1 MLPDSGAADD
11 GRMRTFTDE
20 SNMAATTRGYAHRID
35 ILAPASR
42 VWAALLEPALLA
54 RWYGPHAHVRPGAG
68 GSLDV
73 TLAPDIE
80 RQAHIDVFEPAH
92 RLRLIYLPTAGMPA
106 GEGALVDDYLIHAEG
121 DVTVVRLLGS
131 GIPADK
137 AWDAYYAR
145 LRGQTERALAR
156 LKVLMERKVAAP
168 AHPGVPG

>member
-1 MLPDSGAADD
+1 
-11 GRMRTFTDE
+11 
-20 SNMAATTRGYAHRID
+20 MAGTTRGYAHRID

-42 VWAALLEPALLA
+42 VWSALIEPALLS
-54 RWYGPHAHVRPGAG
+54 RWCGPQAKVRASAG

-73 TLAPDIE
+73 TLSPDLE

-121 DVTVVRLLGS
+121 NVTVLRLLGS

-156 LKVLMERKVAAP
+156 LKVLLERKVAAP
-168 AHPGVPG
+168 AQSGVPG